1 MPDKKKKKPS
11 RLKKILK
18 AIGKGLLVGGAAYG
32 ASKLFGGGKKKFGTA
47 AGFLKSGAAGG
58 PYGPTK
64 FHPSQ
69 GNRSKLESMAR
80 NYKDPIMT
88 GGVGVKPARIDAYN
102 TRSIPSGLA
111 YGQQF
116 YGKKG
121 GRVTGIAKRGFGRA
135 LMKGKK

>member
-88 GGVGVKPARIDAYN
+88 GGAGVKHSRRPIWTGNQTMGGGDM
-102 TRSIPSGLA
+102 
-111 YGQQF
+111 F
-116 YGKKG
+116 YKKG
-121 GRVTGIAKRGFGRA
+121 GKVTGIAKRGFGRA